1 MLSARQLLIFKC
13 IVEEFV
19 ETAEPVGSKTLMT
32 KYMLPYSSAT
42 IRNEMSFLEENGY
55 LEKTHTSSGRV
66 PSTQGYRFYVNT
78 LMQPN
83 VDDDVKNQVAMILGD
98 RHRSLN
104 EIIQE
109 SCQILSELTHLKSD
123 EIGRAHV

>member
-42 IRNEMSFLEENGY
+42 IRMKCHFL
-55 LEKTHTSSGRV
+55 KK
-66 PSTQGYRFYVNT
+66 
-78 LMQPN
+78 M
-83 VDDDVKNQVAMILGD
+83 DI
-98 RHRSLN
+98 
-104 EIIQE
+104 
-109 SCQILSELTHLKSD
+109 
-123 EIGRAHV
+123 